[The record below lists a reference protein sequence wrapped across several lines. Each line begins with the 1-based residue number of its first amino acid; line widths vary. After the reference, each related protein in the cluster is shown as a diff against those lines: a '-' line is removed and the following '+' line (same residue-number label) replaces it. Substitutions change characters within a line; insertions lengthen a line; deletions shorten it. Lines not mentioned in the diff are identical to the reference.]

1 MHSHGIY
8 EDEIVGKAYD
18 RRLLWRFARYLR
30 PYRWVVFF
38 VLCILPLTTA
48 AKLAQPWLIKQAID
62 NHIVKGDLS
71 GLPVIALYFLLLILG
86 ESLLSFL
93 EVWLLQY
100 LGQRVMQDIRLEL
113 FAHVQK
119 LSTSFFDRTPTGSLV
134 TRLTSDVEVLGEMF
148 AAGIIT
154 IIGDIMLLAGII
166 GVMLWMN
173 LQLSLVTF
181 AVLPLLVW
189 VAFTFRRRMRGAFR
203 QVRARLANLNT
214 FLNESINGISLIQ
227 LYSRQKLEQEEFR
240 RLNSA
245 YRDANL
251 PVITWDAALY
261 AAVEALS
268 SVAVGLMIWY
278 GSGEIL
284 SGVLTFGALVAFIQY
299 IEKFFAPIRDLS
311 AKYSVMQGAMAALER
326 LFNLLDC
333 REILP
338 ESSPEQP
345 PPLQGIRANSSKNVP
360 DFPPPLQGEGRGG
373 DGADCGYIASC
384 QDQTHSHPNL
394 PLEGEGTKG
403 STPLLMPAKDKGLP
417 PFIQFR
423 DVWFAYKGDEYVL
436 KGFNLRLDRGEKV
449 ALVGETGGGKTTV
462 TRLLSRLYDVNRGG
476 IELDGTDLRH
486 LPLEKLR
493 KRIGIVLQDPYLF
506 TGTVEENICLGDE
519 RARLRV
525 KSAAA
530 TVGADRFIGKL
541 AKGYQE
547 EVRERGNNFSAGER
561 QLISFARAVAFDPE
575 ILVLDEAT
583 ASVDTESER
592 LIQEG
597 LKQLMAGRT
606 TLVVAHR
613 LSTIR
618 DADRIVVIYRGE
630 KMEEGSHD
638 QLMASSGLYSR
649 LYQLQFRE

>member
-18 RRLLWRFARYLR
+18 RRLLWRFASYLR
-30 PYRWVVFF
+30 PYRWLVTL

-48 AKLAQPWLIKQAID
+48 AKLAQPWLIKLAID
-62 NHIVKGDLS
+62 NHIVTGNLT
-71 GLPVIALYFLLLILG
+71 GLPAIALYFLLLILA

-113 FAHVQK
+113 FAHVQR

-154 IIGDIMLLAGII
+154 VVGDIMLLAGII

-173 LQLSLVTF
+173 LHLSLVTF
-181 AVLPLLVW
+181 AVLPLLFW
-189 VAFTFRRRMRGAFR
+189 TAFSFRHRMRGAFR

-227 LYSRQKLEQEEFR
+227 LFSRQEGEQEEFR
-240 RLNSA
+240 RLNSD

-251 PVITWDAALY
+251 PVITWDASLY
-261 AAVEALS
+261 AAVETLS
-268 SVAVGLMIWY
+268 SIAVGLLIWY

-284 SGVLTFGALVAFIQY
+284 GGALTFGALVAFIQY
-299 IEKFFAPIRDLS
+299 IEKFFSPIRDLS

-338 ESSPEQP
+338 EAPSFP
-345 PPLQGIRANSSKNVP
+345 VP
-360 DFPPPLQGEGRGG
+360 
-373 DGADCGYIASC
+373 ATA
-384 QDQTHSHPNL
+384 
-394 PLEGEGTKG
+394 
-403 STPLLMPAKDKGLP
+403 STP
-417 PFIQFR
+417 FIRFH
-423 DVWFAYKGDEYVL
+423 DVWFAYKEDEFVL
-436 KGFNLRLDRGEKV
+436 KGFNLELRHGEKV

-476 IELDGTDLRH
+476 IELAGTDLRA
-486 LPLEKLR
+486 LPLAELR
-493 KRIGIVLQDPYLF
+493 SRIGIVLQDPYLF
-506 TGTVEENICLGDE
+506 TGSVEDNICLGDDGI
-519 RARLRV
+519 RPRV
-525 KSAAA
+525 QQAAA
-530 TVGADRFIGKL
+530 MVGADRFIEKL
-541 AKGYQE
+541 ANAYQE
-547 EVRERGNNFSAGER
+547 EVRERGNNFSVGER

-583 ASVDTESER
+583 ASVDSESER

-597 LKQLMAGRT
+597 LQGLMAGRT

-618 DADRIVVIYRGE
+618 DADRIVVIHRGE
-630 KMEEGSHD
+630 KMEEGSHEELVAA
-638 QLMASSGLYSR
+638 QGLYYR